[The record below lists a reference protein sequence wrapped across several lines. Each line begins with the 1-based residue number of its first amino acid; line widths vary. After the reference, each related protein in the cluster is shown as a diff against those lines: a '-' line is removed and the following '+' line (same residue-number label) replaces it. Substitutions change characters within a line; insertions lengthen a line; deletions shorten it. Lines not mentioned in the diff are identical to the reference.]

1 MNPRNGGERGQ
12 KPSLKMES
20 VRVKTG
26 HRTSG
31 RRKERRPAS
40 GGSGAGGHA
49 GVNLALFVLVVL
61 GFCWIIR
68 LAYLPESLDDIE
80 GYGGVG
86 ERVEREPAPNLKAL
100 LAIGLS
106 ESGETV
112 MDESALNRY
121 LAATLRME
129 QQGAFAAHSTVEG
142 VAVRLLDGAAEI
154 IVERRIFGRKHTV
167 ATRLRVEQV
176 ELAGGRRVWEVAVEG
191 GRVGR
196 LPVGGQVPRL
206 TMAPLRRLGALFS
219 EELQIFRHASSVR
232 LEHKRVHLGALE
244 VRES

>member
-1 MNPRNGGERGQ
+1 MNGRTGEERGQ
-12 KPSLKMES
+12 KPALKMES

-26 HRTSG
+26 HGTTH
-31 RRKERRPAS
+31 RRKKRRSAS
-40 GGSGAGGHA
+40 GGGGAGGHA
-49 GVNLALFVLVVL
+49 GVNLALFILVVL
-61 GFCWIIR
+61 GFCWIVR

-80 GYGGVG
+80 GYGGAG
-86 ERVEREPAPNLKAL
+86 AQEEREPVPNLKAL

-112 MDESALNRY
+112 IDEDTLNRY

-142 VAVRLLDGAAEI
+142 VAVRLLDGTAEI
-154 IVERRIFGRKHTV
+154 IVERRIFGRRHTV

-176 ELAGGRRVWEVAVEG
+176 ELAGGRRVWEVAVKG
-191 GRVGR
+191 GRLGR

-206 TMAPLRRLGALFS
+206 AMAPLRRMGALFS
-219 EELQIFRHASSVR
+219 EELEIFRHASSVR

-244 VRES
+244 GREG